1 MADISKQLDELMAK
15 VGSVE
20 EAVATIGDPSVHLG
34 SDGSSLSYWGGE
46 EAVSVTPAMSGGRVK
61 QLPMRLPKGY
71 KRGPWKSAGEYL
83 RDGMHNSASGEF
95 AKKLTAWQTA
105 NDPVYKSIQG
115 MSAQA
120 LSDGGALV
128 LPEFNSTIMERVYAN
143 DIWNRTDQYTVA
155 GNNMTFV
162 ASAETSRANGS
173 RAGGLQAYWTEE
185 GGSTT
190 ATKPTLRRFSLKLKK
205 LCVVV
210 YLTEELIED
219 TGPALEQYVS
229 RKVAEEFNFMVGN
242 AVFRGTGAG
251 QPLGI
256 FNAPALLT
264 IAKEVS
270 QTAATIVS
278 ANVDKMW
285 ARRLDQGAYAWYHNK
300 DCGPQLDNLSQ
311 SIGTAGVA
319 LYRPADGLAG
329 VAPQLLKTAPRVE
342 TEFASTL
349 GTVGDICLA
358 DLGQYVTISK
368 GGINQAISTHVE
380 FLTGQTALRFTMRID
395 GQPWEASPITPFQG
409 SNTQSA
415 FLTLATRA

>member
-1 MADISKQLDELMAK
+1 MPDISAQLDELTK
-15 VGSVE
+15 KLGSVE
-20 EAVATIGDPSVHLG
+20 EAVATLGDPSMHLG
-34 SDGSSLSYWGGE
+34 NDGASLGYWAGE
-46 EAVSVTPAMSGGRVK
+46 EDVAIAPAMNNGRIK
-61 QLPMRLPKGY
+61 SLPKRLPKGY
-71 KRGPWKSAGEYL
+71 KRGPWKSVGEFL
-83 RDGMHNSASGEF
+83 RDG
-95 AKKLTAWQTA
+95 AKHFGSSDFNGKLSKWEKD
-105 NDPVYKSIQG
+105 NDALFKSIQG
-115 MSAQA
+115 MSAQS
-120 LSDGGALV
+120 LSDGGALI
-128 LPEFNSTIMERVYAN
+128 LPEFNQTIMERVYAN
-143 DIWNRTDQYTVA
+143 DIWNRTDQYTVS

-162 ASAETSRANGS
+162 ASSETSRANGS
-173 RAGGLQAYWTEE
+173 RAGGLQSYWTEE

-190 ATKPTLRRFSLKLKK
+190 ASKPGLRRFSLKLKK

-219 TGPALEQYVS
+219 AGPALEQYVS
-229 RKVAEEFNFMVGN
+229 RKVAEEFNFVVGN
-242 AVFRGTGAG
+242 SVFRGTGAG

-264 IAKEVS
+264 IAKES
-270 QTAATIVS
+270 GQTAATIVA
-278 ANVDKMW
+278 ANIDKMW

-300 DCGPQLDNLSQ
+300 DCGPQLDNLAQ
-311 SIGTAGVA
+311 DIGTSGLA
-319 LYRPADGLAG
+319 LYRPTNGIAG
-329 VAPQLLKTAPRVE
+329 VAPQTLKGAPRIE
-342 TEFASTL
+342 TEFASTV

-415 FLTLATRA
+415 FSVLATRA